1 MEENQTY
8 FDYTAGDMPPA
19 GKSPKEERGSGHGLF
34 LVGLIAGIGIS
45 LLLVAIAFLG
55 FGVQAV
61 MERQDG
67 VVLDGD
73 SAVDQTLVSKL
84 QMLESYIDRL
94 YFLDEVSDEDL
105 QTGIYR
111 GLLDA
116 LGDPYSTYYSA
127 EELNSFMEQTEG
139 TYYGIGAYM
148 TQDTETG
155 LPVVTGVMSGAP
167 AEAAGLRPNDL
178 IYEVD
183 GVSIYGMSLDEA
195 ISLIKGPEGTD
206 VVLTIVRENAQDF
219 LEFTLT
225 RAKVETPTVT
235 LTMLDDDMAYIEI
248 TEFDSVSVDQF
259 AEALAV
265 AKGSDMKGLIIDL
278 RGNPGGSLDAVVEMC
293 QMILPK
299 GMVVYTEDK
308 NGHREEYTCDGSREL
323 EVPLVVLV
331 DRNSASAAEIMAGA
345 IKDYGLGTLVGT
357 TTFGKGIVQQI
368 IPFRDG
374 SAIKITTS
382 AYFTPNG
389 NNIHGIGIEPDVECP
404 FDGEAYYGS
413 EDHPDNQLEKAKEVL
428 LKLMGK

>member
-8 FDYTAGDMPPA
+8 FDYTAGGVPSV
-19 GKSPKEERGSGHGLF
+19 GNSPKEERGSGHGLF

-61 MERQDG
+61 MEHQDG
-67 VVLDGD
+67 VVLDED
-73 SAVDQTLVSKL
+73 SAVDHTLVSKL
-84 QMLESYIDRL
+84 QLLENYIDRL
-94 YFLDEVSDEDL
+94 YFLDEISDEEL

-155 LPVVTGVMSGAP
+155 LPMVTGVMAGAP
-167 AEAAGLRPNDL
+167 AEIGGLRANDL

-183 GVSIYGMSLDEA
+183 GVSIYGMSLEEA

-308 NGHREEYTCDGSREL
+308 YGRREEYTCDGSREL
-323 EVPLVVLV
+323 ELPLVVLV

-368 IPFRDG
+368 IPLRDG

-428 LKLMGK
+428 LGLMGK